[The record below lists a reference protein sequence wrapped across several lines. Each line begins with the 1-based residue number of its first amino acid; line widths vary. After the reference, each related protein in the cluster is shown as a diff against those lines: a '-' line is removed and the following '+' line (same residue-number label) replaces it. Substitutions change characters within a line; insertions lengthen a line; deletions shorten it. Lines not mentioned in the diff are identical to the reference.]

1 MKKFLNKNKTTL
13 TLFGAGVSSLVAS
26 YLFTCGAHSA
36 PANSIIEAFYGI
48 PAISLCLFGVGF
60 LIASVFNMIIKNHER
75 NRSYY
80 IGD

>member
-36 PANSIIEAFYGI
+36 PANSIIEAFLWDTSDF
-48 PAISLCLFGVGF
+48 PLFIWGW
-60 LIASVFNMIIKNHER
+60 IFNCVCF
-75 NRSYY
+75 
-80 IGD
+80 